1 MIQTII
7 EEMARGNF
15 SFLILAVGIIQL
27 ILMVRNGNG
36 DRNERISG
44 SEVSNVIGNSGNEN
58 NGNGGNC
65 QNFPQAGGEREMR

>member
-15 SFLILAVGIIQL
+15 SFPILAVGIMQL

-36 DRNERISG
+36 DRNERKSS
-44 SEVSNVIGNSGNEN
+44 SEASNVIGNSGNGN
-58 NGNGGNC
+58 NGNC
-65 QNFPQAGGEREMR
+65 QNFPQAGGERGMR